1 MILVT
6 NDDGVDS
13 PGLSA
18 LARAL
23 KSVEDVC
30 VIAPNRNWTA
40 AGHTKTLD
48 RPLRVTEI
56 KLPGTQLAAFSS
68 DGSPSDCVALGFL
81 GLAPER
87 PRLVVSGINK
97 GGNMGSDITYSG
109 TVSAAMEGVVSGVP
123 AIAVSLADYY
133 EWDFVYA
140 ARFAARLARR
150 VLHEGLGNDV
160 LLNVNV
166 PTGRRQA
173 INGVQVTRLGRREYN
188 DELIRRKDPFG
199 RDYYWIGGKPTRGRR
214 RAGDRPARGRRRVRV
229 GDAHPARSDQ
239 PRPDRTH
246 RQLGPQSL
254 IRSVRGSNASRR
266 PSETRNTDRT
276 VAKIIRPGG

>member
-23 KSVEDVC
+23 RQVEDVC

-48 RPLRVTEI
+48 RPLRVAHIT
-56 KLPGTQLAAFSS
+56 LPGSKMRAFSS

-87 PRLVVSGINK
+87 PRLVVSGINT
-97 GGNMGSDITYSG
+97 GPNMGSDITYSG

-133 EWDFVYA
+133 EWEFAYA
-140 ARFAARLARR
+140 AAFAARLARR
-150 VLHEGLGNDV
+150 VLRQGLERDV

-166 PTGRRQA
+166 PPGKRKD
-173 INGVQVTRLGRREYN
+173 IKGVQVTSLGRREYN

-199 RDYYWIGGKPTRGRR
+199 RDYYWIGGAPPSGAGEPGTDLHAVEAGYVSVTPIELDLTNHDLLEQIASWDL
-214 RAGDRPARGRRRVRV
+214 RA
-229 GDAHPARSDQ
+229 
-239 PRPDRTH
+239 
-246 RQLGPQSL
+246 
-254 IRSVRGSNASRR
+254 
-266 PSETRNTDRT
+266 
-276 VAKIIRPGG
+276 

>member
-23 KSVEDVC
+23 KHVDDIC
-30 VIAPNRNWTA
+30 VVAPNRNWTA

-48 RPLRVTEI
+48 RPLRVASV
-56 KLPGTQLAAFSS
+56 KLPGTRLSAYSS

-87 PRLVVSGINK
+87 PRLVVSGINT
-97 GGNMGSDITYSG
+97 GPNMGSDITYSG

-133 EWDFVYA
+133 EWEFGYSA
-140 ARFAARLARR
+140 AFAARLARR
-150 VLHEGLGNDV
+150 VLVAELDSDV

-166 PTGRRQA
+166 PNGRRRD
-173 INGVQVTRLGRREYN
+173 IRWVKITRLGRREAN
-188 DELIRRKDPFG
+188 D
-199 RDYYWIGGKPTRGRR
+199 
-214 RAGDRPARGRRRVRV
+214 
-229 GDAHPARSDQ
+229 
-239 PRPDRTH
+239 
-246 RQLGPQSL
+246 QLL
-254 IRSVRGSNASRR
+254 
-266 PSETRNTDRT
+266 
-276 VAKIIRPGG
+276 

>member
-23 KSVEDVC
+23 KDVDDIC

-56 KLPGTQLAAFSS
+56 KLPGSRLRAYSS

-87 PRLVVSGINK
+87 PRLVVSGINT
-97 GGNMGSDITYSG
+97 GPNMGSDITYSG
-109 TVSAAMEGVVSGVP
+109 TVSAAMEAVVPGGAATPTPRAPPSTPPLPP
-123 AIAVSLADYY
+123 APPLP
-133 EWDFVYA
+133 
-140 ARFAARLARR
+140 R
-150 VLHEGLGNDV
+150 N
-160 LLNVNV
+160 
-166 PTGRRQA
+166 P
-173 INGVQVTRLGRREYN
+173 
-188 DELIRRKDPFG
+188 
-199 RDYYWIGGKPTRGRR
+199 RR
-214 RAGDRPARGRRRVRV
+214 R
-229 GDAHPARSDQ
+229 
-239 PRPDRTH
+239 
-246 RQLGPQSL
+246 
-254 IRSVRGSNASRR
+254 
-266 PSETRNTDRT
+266 
-276 VAKIIRPGG
+276 

>member
-23 KSVEDVC
+23 KGVDDVC

-48 RPLRVTEI
+48 RPLRVREI
-56 KLPGTQLAAFSS
+56 TVPGTRLSGFSS
-68 DGSPSDCVALGFL
+68 VGSQSDCVALGFL
-81 GLAPER
+81 GLAPQR
-87 PRLVVSGINK
+87 PGLVVSGINT
-97 GGNMGSDITYSG
+97 GPNMGSDITYSG

-123 AIAVSLADYY
+123 AIAVSLGAYDD
-133 EWDFVYA
+133 WNFAYA
-140 ARFAARLARR
+140 AQFAARLARR
-150 VLHEGLGNDV
+150 VLREGLASDV

-166 PTGRRQA
+166 PRGRRA
-173 INGVQVTRLGRREYN
+173 DIKGVQVTRLGRREYR

-199 RDYYWIGGKPTRGRR
+199 RDYFWIGG
-214 RAGDRPARGRRRVRV
+214 
-229 GDAHPARSDQ
+229 
-239 PRPDRTH
+239 
-246 RQLGPQSL
+246 GP
-254 IRSVRGSNASRR
+254 
-266 PSETRNTDRT
+266 
-276 VAKIIRPGG
+276 PGGAGEPGTDLHAVAAGYVSVTPVQMDLTNHELIEHIAGWGLRA

>member
-23 KSVEDVC
+23 KRVDDIC

-48 RPLRVTEI
+48 RPLRVAEVT
-56 KLPGTQLAAFSS
+56 LPGTRLSAFSS
-68 DGSPSDCVALGFL
+68 DGSPSDCVALAFL

-87 PRLVVSGINK
+87 PRLVVSGINT
-97 GGNMGSDITYSG
+97 GPNMGSDITYSG

-123 AIAVSLADYY
+123 AIAISLGDYY
-133 EWDFVYA
+133 ELDFRYA
-140 ARFAARLARR
+140 AAFAARLARR
-150 VLHEGLGNDV
+150 VLREGLESDV

-166 PTGRRQA
+166 PRGRRSD
-173 INGVQVTRLGRREYN
+173 IRGVEVTRLGRREYN

-199 RDYYWIGGKPTRGRR
+199 RDYFWIGGSP
-214 RAGDRPARGRRRVRV
+214 
-229 GDAHPARSDQ
+229 
-239 PRPDRTH
+239 
-246 RQLGPQSL
+246 
-254 IRSVRGSNASRR
+254 
-266 PSETRNTDRT
+266 
-276 VAKIIRPGG
+276 PGGAGEPGTDLHAVASGYVSVTPVQLDLTNHDLIEQIASWGLTV

>member
-23 KSVEDVC
+23 KRVEDVC

-48 RPLRVTEI
+48 RPLRVTPI
-56 KLPGTQLAAFSS
+56 TLPGTRLSAFSS

-87 PRLVVSGINK
+87 PRLVVSGINT
-97 GGNMGSDITYSG
+97 GPNLGSDITYSG

-123 AIAVSLADYY
+123 AIAISLGDNF
-133 EWDFVYA
+133 EFDFRYA
-140 ARFAARLARR
+140 ATFAARLARR
-150 VLHEGLGNDV
+150 VLRAGLESDV

-166 PTGRRQA
+166 PRGRRSE
-173 INGVQVTRLGRREYN
+173 IRGVKVTRLGRREYN

-199 RDYYWIGGKPTRGRR
+199 RDYYWIGGSPPSG
-214 RAGDRPARGRRRVRV
+214 AGEPGTDLHAVAAGYVSVTPV
-229 GDAHPARSDQ
+229 
-239 PRPDRTH
+239 
-246 RQLGPQSL
+246 QLDLTNHEL
-254 IRSVRGSNASRR
+254 IEQIASW
-266 PSETRNTDRT
+266 DLK
-276 VAKIIRPGG
+276 A

>member
-23 KSVEDVC
+23 RKVEDVC

-48 RPLRVTEI
+48 RPLRVTEL
-56 KLPGTQLAAFSS
+56 KLPGTRQPAFSS

-87 PRLVVSGINK
+87 PRLVVSGINT
-97 GGNMGSDITYSG
+97 GPNMGSDITYSG

-133 EWDFVYA
+133 DWDFAYA
-140 ARFAARLARR
+140 AAFSARLARR
-150 VLHEGLGNDV
+150 VLREGLEHDV

-166 PTGRRQA
+166 PNGRRRD
-173 INGVQVTRLGRREYN
+173 IHGVQITRLGRREYN

-199 RDYYWIGGKPTRGRR
+199 RDYFWIGGAP
-214 RAGDRPARGRRRVRV
+214 
-229 GDAHPARSDQ
+229 
-239 PRPDRTH
+239 
-246 RQLGPQSL
+246 
-254 IRSVRGSNASRR
+254 
-266 PSETRNTDRT
+266 
-276 VAKIIRPGG
+276 PGGTGEPGTDLHAVAAGYVSITPVQLDLTNHNLIEHIATWNLSA

>member
-23 KSVEDVC
+23 KDVDGIC

-56 KLPGTQLAAFSS
+56 KLPGSRLSAYSS

-97 GGNMGSDITYSG
+97 GPNLGSDITYSG

-123 AIAVSLADYY
+123 AIAVSLADYDDL
-133 EWDFVYA
+133 DFLYA
-140 ARFAARLARR
+140 AQFAARLARR
-150 VLHEGLGNDV
+150 VLHEGIESDV

-166 PTGRRQA
+166 PRGRRKD
-173 INGVQVTRLGRREYN
+173 IKGVEVTRLGRREYN

-199 RDYYWIGGKPTRGRR
+199 RDYFWIGGSP
-214 RAGDRPARGRRRVRV
+214 
-229 GDAHPARSDQ
+229 
-239 PRPDRTH
+239 
-246 RQLGPQSL
+246 
-254 IRSVRGSNASRR
+254 
-266 PSETRNTDRT
+266 
-276 VAKIIRPGG
+276 PGGAGEPGTDLHAIAAGYVSVTPVQLDLTNHELIEHIASLHLKA

>member
-23 KSVEDVC
+23 KHVDEVC

-56 KLPGTQLAAFSS
+56 TLPGSRLRGFSS

-81 GLAPER
+81 GLAPAR
-87 PRLVVSGINK
+87 PRLGGSGINT
-97 GGNMGSDITYSG
+97 GPNMGSDITYSG

-123 AIAVSLADYY
+123 AIAVSLGDYLD
-133 EWDFVYA
+133 WDFAYA
-140 ARFAARLARR
+140 ATFAARLARR
-150 VLHEGLGNDV
+150 VLREGLEHDA

-166 PTGRRQA
+166 PRGKRR
-173 INGVQVTRLGRREYN
+173 
-188 DELIRRKDPFG
+188 DIR
-199 RDYYWIGGKPTRGRR
+199 
-214 RAGDRPARGRRRVRV
+214 
-229 GDAHPARSDQ
+229 
-239 PRPDRTH
+239 
-246 RQLGPQSL
+246 
-254 IRSVRGSNASRR
+254 
-266 PSETRNTDRT
+266 
-276 VAKIIRPGG
+276 

>member
-13 PGLSA
+13 PGLST

-23 KSVEDVC
+23 KHVDDIC

-48 RPLRVTEI
+48 RPLRVTAI
-56 KLPGTQLAAFSS
+56 TLPGTRLSAYSS

-87 PRLVVSGINK
+87 PRLVVSGINT
-97 GGNMGSDITYSG
+97 GPNLGSDITYSG

-123 AIAVSLADYY
+123 AIAVSLGDNY
-133 EWDFVYA
+133 DFDFSYA
-140 ARFAARLARR
+140 ASFAAKLARR
-150 VLHEGLGNDV
+150 VLKAGIEADV

-166 PTGRRQA
+166 PRGKRSDIR
-173 INGVQVTRLGRREYN
+173 GVEVTRLGRREYN

-199 RDYYWIGGKPTRGRR
+199 RDYYWIGGGPPGG
-214 RAGDRPARGRRRVRV
+214 AGEPGTDLHAIASGCVSITPV
-229 GDAHPARSDQ
+229 
-239 PRPDRTH
+239 
-246 RQLGPQSL
+246 QLDLTNHSL
-254 IRSVRGSNASRR
+254 IEHIASW
-266 PSETRNTDRT
+266 NLK
-276 VAKIIRPGG
+276 A

>member
-6 NDDGVDS
+6 NDDGIDS

-23 KSVEDVC
+23 MRVEQIC

-48 RPLRVTEI
+48 RPLRVTSI
-56 KLPGTQLAAFSS
+56 TLPGTRMTAFSS

-87 PRLVVSGINK
+87 PRLVVSGINT
-97 GGNMGSDITYSG
+97 GPNMGSDVTYSG

-123 AIAVSLADYY
+123 AIAMSLADYY
-133 EWDFVYA
+133 EWDFAYA
-140 ARFAARLARR
+140 ASFAARLARR
-150 VLHEGLGNDV
+150 VLHSGLERDV

-166 PTGRRQA
+166 PKGRRKD
-173 INGVQVTRLGRREYN
+173 IRGVQVTRLGRREYR
-188 DELIRRKDPFG
+188 DELIRRKDPIG
-199 RDYYWIGGKPTRGRR
+199 RDYFWIGG
-214 RAGDRPARGRRRVRV
+214 
-229 GDAHPARSDQ
+229 
-239 PRPDRTH
+239 
-246 RQLGPQSL
+246 GPPGGEGEPGTDL
-254 IRSVRGSNASRR
+254 HAVNASYVSVTPVQLDLTNHALIEHIAGWNLR
-266 PSETRNTDRT
+266 
-276 VAKIIRPGG
+276 A

>member
-13 PGLSA
+13 PGLSS

-23 KSVEDVC
+23 KPVDDVC

-56 KLPGTQLAAFSS
+56 RLPGTRQPAYSS
-68 DGSPSDCVALGFL
+68 DGSPSDCVALAFL

-87 PRLVVSGINK
+87 PRLVVSGINT
-97 GGNMGSDITYSG
+97 GPNMGSDITYSG

-133 EWDFVYA
+133 EWDFRYA
-140 ARFAARLARR
+140 ASFSARIARR
-150 VLHEGLGNDV
+150 VLREGLESDV

-166 PTGRRQA
+166 PRGKRSEIR
-173 INGVQVTRLGRREYN
+173 GVKVTRLGRREYK

-199 RDYYWIGGKPTRGRR
+199 RDYYWIGGGPPGG
-214 RAGDRPARGRRRVRV
+214 AGEPGTDLHAVAAGYVSVTPV
-229 GDAHPARSDQ
+229 
-239 PRPDRTH
+239 
-246 RQLGPQSL
+246 QLDLTNHSL
-254 IRSVRGSNASRR
+254 IEQIAHWGLKA
-266 PSETRNTDRT
+266 
-276 VAKIIRPGG
+276 

>member
-6 NDDGVDS
+6 NDDGADT

-18 LARAL
+18 MPQRL
-23 KSVEDVC
+23 KSVDDVC

-56 KLPGTQLAAFSS
+56 TLPGTRLSAYSS
-68 DGSPSDCVALGFL
+68 DGSPSDCVALAFL

-87 PRLVVSGINK
+87 PRLVVSGINT
-97 GGNMGSDITYSG
+97 GPNMGSDITYSG

-133 EWDFVYA
+133 EWDFDYA
-140 ARFAARLARR
+140 ASFAAKLARR
-150 VLHEGLGNDV
+150 VLREGLESDV

-166 PTGRRQA
+166 PRGRRA
-173 INGVQVTRLGRREYN
+173 DIKGVKVTRLGRREYN

-199 RDYYWIGGKPTRGRR
+199 RDYYWIGGAPPSD
-214 RAGDRPARGRRRVRV
+214 AGEPGTDVHAVEAGNVSVTPV
-229 GDAHPARSDQ
+229 
-239 PRPDRTH
+239 
-246 RQLGPQSL
+246 QLDLTNHSL
-254 IRSVRGSNASRR
+254 IEQIASWGLR
-266 PSETRNTDRT
+266 
-276 VAKIIRPGG
+276 V

>member
-23 KSVEDVC
+23 SHVEEVC

-48 RPLRVTEI
+48 RPLRVAQIT
-56 KLPGTQLAAFSS
+56 LPGTRMSGFSS

-87 PRLVVSGINK
+87 PRLVVSGINT
-97 GGNMGSDITYSG
+97 GPNMGSDITYSG

-133 EWDFVYA
+133 EWDFRYA
-140 ARFAARLARR
+140 SVFAARLARR
-150 VLHEGLGNDV
+150 VLREGLESDV

-166 PTGRRQA
+166 PRGRRA
-173 INGVQVTRLGRREYN
+173 DIRGVRVTRLGRREYR

-199 RDYYWIGGKPTRGRR
+199 RDYFWIGG
-214 RAGDRPARGRRRVRV
+214 
-229 GDAHPARSDQ
+229 
-239 PRPDRTH
+239 
-246 RQLGPQSL
+246 GP
-254 IRSVRGSNASRR
+254 
-266 PSETRNTDRT
+266 
-276 VAKIIRPGG
+276 PGGLGEPGTDLHAVAAGYVSVTPVQLDLTHHDLIEHIADWDLKA

>member
-23 KSVEDVC
+23 KRVDDVC

-56 KLPGTQLAAFSS
+56 TLPGTRLTGFSS
-68 DGSPSDCVALGFL
+68 DGSPSDCVALAFL

-87 PRLVVSGINK
+87 PRLVVSGINT
-97 GGNMGSDITYSG
+97 GPNMGSDITYSG

-123 AIAVSLADYY
+123 AIAVSLGDYL
-133 EWDFVYA
+133 EWDFAYA
-140 ARFAARLARR
+140 ASFAARLAER
-150 VLHEGLGNDV
+150 VLRVGLERDV

-166 PTGRRQA
+166 PRGKRSDIR
-173 INGVQVTRLGRREYN
+173 GVQVTRLGRREYN

-199 RDYYWIGGKPTRGRR
+199 RDYFWIGGSP
-214 RAGDRPARGRRRVRV
+214 
-229 GDAHPARSDQ
+229 
-239 PRPDRTH
+239 
-246 RQLGPQSL
+246 
-254 IRSVRGSNASRR
+254 
-266 PSETRNTDRT
+266 
-276 VAKIIRPGG
+276 PGGAGEPGTDLHAVAAGYVSVTPVQLDLTNHQLIEQIAEWKLRA

>member
-23 KSVEDVC
+23 RRVEDVC

-56 KLPGTQLAAFSS
+56 TLPKTRQPAFSS

-81 GLAPER
+81 GLAPQR
-87 PRLVVSGINK
+87 PRLVVSGINT
-97 GGNMGSDITYSG
+97 GPNMGSDITYSG

-133 EWDFVYA
+133 DWDFAYA
-140 ARFAARLARR
+140 AAFAARLARR
-150 VLHEGLGNDV
+150 VLHEGLAQDA

-166 PTGRRQA
+166 PTGRRKD
-173 INGVQVTRLGRREYN
+173 IKGVQVTRLGRREYN

-199 RDYYWIGGKPTRGRR
+199 RDYFWIGGAP
-214 RAGDRPARGRRRVRV
+214 
-229 GDAHPARSDQ
+229 
-239 PRPDRTH
+239 
-246 RQLGPQSL
+246 
-254 IRSVRGSNASRR
+254 
-266 PSETRNTDRT
+266 
-276 VAKIIRPGG
+276 PGGAGEPGTDLHAVAAGYVSITPVQIDLTSHDLIQHIAGWKLSA

>member
-18 LARAL
+18 LARTL
-23 KSVEDVC
+23 KNVEAVC

-56 KLPGTQLAAFSS
+56 RLPGTRLSAYSS

-87 PRLVVSGINK
+87 PRLVVSGINT
-97 GGNMGSDITYSG
+97 GPNMGSDITYSG

-123 AIAVSLADYY
+123 AIAVSLADSY
-133 EWDFVYA
+133 EWNFRYA
-140 ARFAARLARR
+140 AAFAARLARR
-150 VLHEGLGNDV
+150 VLREGLESDV

-166 PTGRRQA
+166 PSCARKD
-173 INGVQVTRLGRREYN
+173 IKGVQVTRLGRREYN
-188 DELIRRKDPFG
+188 DQLIRRKDPYG
-199 RDYYWIGGKPTRGRR
+199 RDYFWIGG
-214 RAGDRPARGRRRVRV
+214 
-229 GDAHPARSDQ
+229 
-239 PRPDRTH
+239 
-246 RQLGPQSL
+246 GP
-254 IRSVRGSNASRR
+254 
-266 PSETRNTDRT
+266 
-276 VAKIIRPGG
+276 PGGAGEPGTDLRAVAEGYVSVTPVQLDLTNHSLLDQIASWGLRA

>member
-23 KSVEDVC
+23 KNVDEVC

-56 KLPGTQLAAFSS
+56 KLPGTRVAAYSS

-87 PRLVVSGINK
+87 PRLVVSGINT
-97 GGNMGSDITYSG
+97 GPNMGSDITYSG

-133 EWDFVYA
+133 EWEFSYSA
-140 ARFAARLARR
+140 SFASRLAQR
-150 VLHEGLGNDV
+150 VLREGIERDV

-166 PTGRRQA
+166 PPGRRKDIQ
-173 INGVQVTRLGRREYN
+173 GVQVTRLGRREYN
-188 DELIRRKDPFG
+188 DELIRCKDPFG
-199 RDYYWIGGKPTRGRR
+199 RDYFWIGGAPPSG
-214 RAGDRPARGRRRVRV
+214 AGEPGTDLHAVSAGYVSVTPIEL
-229 GDAHPARSDQ
+229 DLTNHD
-239 PRPDRTH
+239 
-246 RQLGPQSL
+246 L
-254 IRSVRGSNASRR
+254 IEHIASWGLSV
-266 PSETRNTDRT
+266 
-276 VAKIIRPGG
+276 